1 MSSTNRSNARLLH
14 CADYY
19 VTPQKPIEE
28 FLYKFCEEENI
39 DLSSQK
45 HLILDPCA
53 WWDTKWND
61 MSYPAVSFI

>member
-45 HLILDPCA
+45 FYLKCEQIII
-53 WWDTKWND
+53 K
-61 MSYPAVSFI
+61 